1 MGSRDADI
9 DFTFTSPTT
18 VRVVLDSLA
27 PAGWSAVQGG
37 DHVSYMVNDPDD
49 NYEWYDSTADRIDK
63 VLGDLDA
70 TANEPYTVA
79 LDIYHSEAETGG
91 MLMFSPGRTDVSFI
105 PTIDR
110 RRIPAA
116 PEFTDLAWY
125 LHALVPALVTAGLKG
140 YEAHEIRY

>member
-18 VRVVLDSLA
+18 VRAVLDSVA
-27 PAGWSAVQGG
+27 AAGWSAVQRGG
-37 DHVSYMVNDPDD
+37 HVSYMVNDPDD
-49 NYEWYDSTADRIDK
+49 NYEWYDSAADRIDK
-63 VLGDLDA
+63 VLGVLDA

-79 LDIYHSEAETGG
+79 LDIYHPEAKTGG
-91 MLMFSPGRTDVSFI
+91 MLMFPSGRTGVFFI

-116 PEFTDLAWY
+116 PEFTDLSWY
-125 LHALVPALVTAGLKG
+125 LNALVPALATAGLRG